1 MSNKELEV
9 FLSELKSRI
18 GHNIYKYTW
27 LSGCSTEVHPV
38 EIFHNRDIYD
48 ITIQLT
54 SKRNYFSGT
63 IKSLKKKYK
72 DIIAMYYCKHDGSC
86 PNTLSVIIKK

>member
-1 MSNKELEV
+1 MSIGDLEV

-18 GHNIYKYTW
+18 GRYIYKHTW

-38 EIFHNRDIYD
+38 EIFHRRDTYD

-54 SKRNYFSGT
+54 SNRNYFSGT
-63 IKSLKKKYK
+63 IKSFQKKYK
-72 DIIAMYYCKHDGSC
+72 DITSMRYCKHDGSC
-86 PNTLSVIIKK
+86 PNTLSIIIKK